1 MRKMTRSL
9 VFAAGLAVFLACGV
23 AAGAQGITGAPTT
36 GAPATGVPATGVPAA
51 AASSGGSPAA
61 VTPAAGASAAAASS
75 TSAGGASAAASS
87 AAAPSDTAAAP
98 SASASSAS
106 PAPQRRPKLT
116 LGAEGGYVQGGEAD
130 YWNGPTG
137 RAYINLDYEAKY
149 FYLVAALSMYDN
161 KKYGPTV
168 ANISGGHLGNAYFL
182 MDEGGIGTHVGPFDF
197 SAGRFKQY
205 DVIASPYSLFV
216 NSDGNSALGM
226 KLDYE
231 DDVFFYE
238 TRWIELNSSS
248 AVSTPSFPTG
258 FPDRGANLKVY
269 GFKIAPGMRFGFQDA
284 DTYTGRSFDPDYFF
298 NPIPGYFIQY
308 VKTVDGTPW
317 YTGGYEN
324 SIVGM
329 FWDWKRDDGLSFNAQ
344 VLIDDFSVFGLG
356 GTPNNPW
363 KLAWTFGGRMKTKY
377 GTFGLYQ
384 AGATRYTFQAT
395 KGNAYPYSYTY
406 YPDTRFPWGS
416 DYYAISIE
424 DNSLGYKYGEDNLA
438 LLVDWTK
445 PVSGCDL
452 YASLEFLLAG
462 TNSPTDPWNGQSYYP
477 GGTELLDDATIE
489 KRVLATV
496 SASWPAGRWRVY
508 GSVSGGFA
516 VDPLALVAAPNAG
529 TTGDYLYAAQ
539 TGQVQALMQL
549 TIGAAYTW
557 DL

>member
-1 MRKMTRSL
+1 M
-9 VFAAGLAVFLACGV
+9 VFAAGLAAFLACGTV
-23 AAGAQGITGAPTT
+23 AAAQGAAAAASTA
-36 GAPATGVPATGVPAA
+36 APAA
-51 AASSGGSPAA
+51 AA
-61 VTPAAGASAAAASS
+61 
-75 TSAGGASAAASS
+75 
-87 AAAPSDTAAAP
+87 AAAPAPAAAP
-98 SASASSAS
+98 VA
-106 PAPQRRPKLT
+106 PAAPAATAPVPAKQARPTLT
-116 LGAEGGYVQGGEAD
+116 LGAEGGYITGGDAD

-137 RAYINLDYEAKY
+137 RAYMNLDYEAKY
-149 FYLVAALSMYDN
+149 FYMVAALSIYDN

-168 ANISGGHLGNAYFL
+168 ANFSSGHLGNAYFI
-182 MDEGGIGTHVGPFDF
+182 MDEGGIGTHVGPFSF

-205 DVIASPYSLFV
+205 DVIKSPYSLFV

-238 TRWIELNSSS
+238 TRWIELNLRS
-248 AVSTPSFPTG
+248 ADATSSFPTG

-284 DTYTGRSFDPDYFF
+284 DIYTGRSFDADYFL

-317 YTGGYEN
+317 YTGGFEN
-324 SIVGM
+324 NIVGM

-384 AGATRYTFQAT
+384 AGATKYTFQST

-416 DYYAISIE
+416 DYYAVSIE

-438 LLVDWTK
+438 LLADWTK
-445 PVSGCDL
+445 SVSGCDL

-462 TNSPTDPWNGQSYYP
+462 TNSPNDPWDGQSYYP
-477 GGTELLDDATIE
+477 GGTELLNNETVE

-508 GSVSGGFA
+508 GSVEGGFS
-516 VDPLALVAAPNAG
+516 VDPLASVAAPNN
-529 TTGDYLYAAQ
+529 AQ
-539 TGQVQALMQL
+539 TGSYIFVAQAGQVQPLLQL
-549 TIGAAYTW
+549 TIGASYTW